1 MRCFDHS
8 FRLWRDNCDF
18 FVLVM
23 HQNFDFDVDHFI
35 EHKLMQPK
43 SLRTSFLETNSGSMT
58 G

>member
-1 MRCFDHS
+1 MMNDKIQCKY
-8 FRLWRDNCDF
+8 NAIT
-18 FVLVM
+18 VLVM
-23 HQNFDFDVDHFI
+23 HQNFDFDVGHFI